1 MKRFLRQLAVIA
13 ALLFFA
19 LLNCSAQQNVGA
31 AFAVSDGSGNIQL
44 LWFPPAS
51 QWPAGGWSVSDS
63 SGNMLIPRVA
73 MGDAAALAGLPIEDA
88 DTIRRLP
95 DVLGKP
101 QANEKQQQNFINL
114 LGLRAFSDLN
124 FARALGLYATLA
136 NVSPG
141 ARAYTI
147 QGLDAQGN
155 PTGLKLVSQPVDAS
169 QATALPPSPDGV
181 QAKVDETG
189 VSLSWNP
196 PAENRAL
203 PAISCVVERNG
214 SSISVKP
221 FVVGTQWN
229 PKLGLVVDRSAPP
242 NTTVTYKVYTVDA
255 FGRRSQPSS
264 VRIFFPDFRA
274 LAPPAVVQAAAGQG
288 KIVVTWTSEQKPN
301 LSGYVVERSFMA
313 NGPWETLMTQALPPG
328 TGQYEDDN
336 LRGGTSY
343 YYRVRAVGPRGDLGP
358 PSFAA
363 SAIPT
368 NPGAPPAVSGL
379 AADAGQTR
387 VRLTWTPVSFPVAGY
402 FVERSAESS
411 TGPAAPATTNWVR
424 LNASAVPAP
433 LYDDYIGTAS
443 GATFEYRVLAVALD
457 NAEGPPSNMVA
468 VTLADR
474 SLPGEPTITSAS
486 GAGGKVVLTF
496 APAMPDARTAQFLV
510 LRSGN
515 AADQGVVLGDPLA
528 GTVREYQDLYVS
540 AGNTYFYRLAA
551 VDAAGNR
558 SDVTDPVIVRVGSAT
573 IPKPAAPVLNAMSQ
587 SSAGIT
593 LQFAK
598 APEGLSVVIERQDAP
613 AGGWIRIAGP
623 IDGTTASDYPPAGNT
638 QVRYRIVYLSPSG
651 ETGDPSD
658 PAAIANA
665 GSGAPATH

>member
-1 MKRFLRQLAVIA
+1 MKQFPRKLAIIA
-13 ALLFFA
+13 ALLFFLPLICA
-19 LLNCSAQQNVGA
+19 AQQNGGA
-31 AFAVSDGSGNIQL
+31 AFAVSDGRGSVQL

-51 QWPAGGWSVSDS
+51 QWPAGGWSVSDT
-63 SGNMLIPRVA
+63 SGNILVPHVA
-73 MGDAAALAGLPIEDA
+73 MGDAEALAALPIEDA
-88 DTIRRLP
+88 DTIKRLP

-114 LGLRAFSDLN
+114 LGLRAFSDLD

-155 PTGLKLVSQPVDAS
+155 PTGLKLVSPPVDAS

-196 PAENRAL
+196 PTENRAL

-229 PKLGLVVDRSAPP
+229 PKLALVVDRSAPP
-242 NTTVTYKVYTVDA
+242 NIAVAYKIYTVDA

-264 VRIFFPDFRA
+264 IRIFFLDFRA
-274 LAPPAVVQAAAGQG
+274 LAPPAVVQAAGSPG
-288 KIVVTWTSEQKPN
+288 KIVVTWTAGQKPN
-301 LSGYVVERSFMA
+301 LAGYVVERSFMA
-313 NGPWETLMTQALPPG
+313 NGPWETLMAQALPPG

-343 YYRVRAVGPRGDLGP
+343 YYRVRAVGPRGDFGP

-368 NPGAPPAVSGL
+368 NPGAPPAVTGL

-402 FVERSAESS
+402 FVERS
-411 TGPAAPATTNWVR
+411 TAAP
-424 LNASAVPAP
+424 
-433 LYDDYIGTAS
+433 
-443 GATFEYRVLAVALD
+443 
-457 NAEGPPSNMVA
+457 
-468 VTLADR
+468 
-474 SLPGEPTITSAS
+474 PGRARPRPQT
-486 GAGGKVVLTF
+486 GF
-496 APAMPDARTAQFLV
+496 A
-510 LRSGN
+510 
-515 AADQGVVLGDPLA
+515 
-528 GTVREYQDLYVS
+528 
-540 AGNTYFYRLAA
+540 
-551 VDAAGNR
+551 
-558 SDVTDPVIVRVGSAT
+558 
-573 IPKPAAPVLNAMSQ
+573 
-587 SSAGIT
+587 
-593 LQFAK
+593 
-598 APEGLSVVIERQDAP
+598 
-613 AGGWIRIAGP
+613 
-623 IDGTTASDYPPAGNT
+623 
-638 QVRYRIVYLSPSG
+638 
-651 ETGDPSD
+651 
-658 PAAIANA
+658 
-665 GSGAPATH
+665 